1 MRSTSRCPQ
10 AARFPKHRTDARDGQ
25 GRRLRRV
32 AQVTFMEN
40 GGIERNYE
48 SRSICATIRPIPR
61 RVVNEVLPQA
71 TKETAM
77 ASYQLYRRDLI
88 TGHFDRITQLN
99 CGDDIEAISLARPLE
114 QAGDGTSQRRRL
126 WLALRRRPPLYGRI
140 GGPAAP
146 EPTPA
151 Q

>member
-1 MRSTSRCPQ
+1 MRISDWSSDVCSSDLCPPS
-10 AARFPKHRTDARDGQ
+10 ARFPKPRTDARDGQ
-25 GRRLRRV
+25 GLRLRRV

-77 ASYQLYRRDLI
+77 ASYKLYRRDLI
-88 TGHFDRITQLN
+88 TEI
-99 CGDDIEAISLARPLE
+99 
-114 QAGDGTSQRRRL
+114 
-126 WLALRRRPPLYGRI
+126 GRVHV
-140 GGPAAP
+140 
-146 EPTPA
+146 
-151 Q
+151 

>member
-1 MRSTSRCPQ
+1 
-10 AARFPKHRTDARDGQ
+10 
-25 GRRLRRV
+25 
-32 AQVTFMEN
+32 MEN

-88 TGHFDRITQLN
+88 TGHFDRITQLD
-99 CGDDIEAISLARPLE
+99 CGDDIEAISLARRSE
-114 QAGDGTSQRRRL
+114 EHTSELQSL
-126 WLALRRRPPLYGRI
+126 MRI
-140 GGPAAP
+140 SYAVFCLKKKK
-146 EPTPA
+146 EVTTHK
-151 Q
+151 QINKRYERIVHTHTTEKRHT